1 MTAMRTPN
9 LNALRMFDA
18 AARHLNF
25 RLAADELNLTQGA
38 VAQQVRRLEAELGQT
53 LFHREARGLA
63 LTEVGRRYH
72 EPVHRALSM
81 IEAATQNLRPSSG
94 TVTLSVTPSFA
105 SKWLVPRLASFTDA
119 HPDLDLRTIAS
130 IGLSNFTSDG
140 VDIAVRLGHPPF
152 DPGLETALLSP
163 VDLCAVSSPAYA
175 SELGPIDRIEQF
187 AGHRLVQDSQYLWE
201 RLLQEVGA
209 KPQARMVQFN
219 QATLAIDAAI
229 NDQGIAL
236 APRLLVHDDV
246 AKGRLVVLWRDKA
259 ADRGGYYIV
268 YPTASKPTPARDA
281 VVRWVL
287 SEVS

>member
-1 MTAMRTPN
+1 MRTPN

-25 RLAADELNLTQGA
+25 RLAAEELNLTQGA

-81 IEAATQNLRPSSG
+81 IEAATQNLQPSSG

-105 SKWLVPRLASFTDA
+105 SKWLVPRLASFADA
-119 HPDLDLRTIAS
+119 HPDLDLRTSAS
-130 IGLSNFTSDG
+130 TALSNFTSDG
-140 VDIAVRLGHPPF
+140 VDIAIRLGHPPF
-152 DPGLETALLSP
+152 GPGLEAILLSP
-163 VDLCAVSSPAYA
+163 FDLCAASSPGYA
-175 SELGPIDRIEQF
+175 SEVGPIDRIEQF
-187 AGHRLVQDSQYLWE
+187 ASHRLLQDSLYLWE
-201 RLLQEVGA
+201 RLLNEVGA
-209 KPQARMVQFN
+209 EPKAKMVQFN
-219 QATLAIDAAI
+219 YAALAVDAAI

-236 APRLLVHDDV
+236 APRLLVHDHV
-246 AKGRLVVLWRDKA
+246 AKGQLVILWRDTGV
-259 ADRGGYYIV
+259 DRGGYYIV
-268 YPTASKPTPARDA
+268 YPAGSKSSPARDA

-287 SEVS
+287 SEVA